1 MPLDAARWQLEL
13 AAADRTAQ
21 AFDSVQRR
29 MKQTQAASQATAT
42 AMSTGFGAA
51 ANRGVAALAGSFS
64 SLVPALSAAAVAQ
77 RVWSAGMKAGD
88 LGEQA
93 EQVGLTVDQLQ
104 AYRLVAAQAGIANE
118 QLDGAMVK
126 LTRSMGEAGGGNEEL
141 IAKFDKLGVKLLDS
155 EGNLRKVGDVAPEV
169 ARGLLTVGSETER
182 NALLMDLFGKS
193 GMKMVTMLGDLS
205 QGNEA
210 VIASAKEQ
218 GAVVSGE
225 TAAAWDKLGDRMK
238 VANMQ
243 LDAWIATAGAPIAVS
258 GLEHVLAVFESTR
271 KEIEAIQK
279 AWGWLT
285 KTTSQA
291 FDGGSSETLIKRSET
306 IKAHMDVLKDST
318 DALDVAKLAGY
329 RQELQ
334 RISDTLAGRAKV
346 YEMPAATITA
356 ERPGVG
362 QPTGGKKSGTA
373 AATDA
378 NKQFAE
384 SQKAMDALVEE
395 SMRQFEQAQQI
406 MIQYGDGTAYAA
418 TEMQKLVELAPFFET
433 QPQIMQAA
441 QQAIADRAR
450 DMDIA
455 FRGAQGGATGFIAGL
470 EASMVALE
478 KANSAFE
485 LGQALVSN
493 LSASFADAAMSGEL
507 NFQKIAASFANMLA
521 QMAIQAAIHAS
532 LKMFLSA
539 FGGGGMGGTGGGLL
553 DGLFGMIFGSPF
565 MAEGGPVSGGQSY
578 VVGEEGPEL
587 FVPRTGGTII
597 PNHALRRG
605 RDDGGMGGGGPTIVI
620 NQTVHVGEY
629 VTSTQYLQ
637 GLRAVEKSAR
647 EGARQGL
654 IEDGRRG
661 DPRIAEAFR

>member
-1 MPLDAARWQLEL
+1 MPLDAARWTMEI

-21 AFDSVQRR
+21 AFSSVERR
-29 MKQTQAASQATAT
+29 IKQTQTQAQAAGA

-141 IAKFDKLGVKLLDS
+141 IAKFDKLGVKLLDG
-155 EGNLRKVGDVAPEV
+155 EGQLRKVGDVAPEV

-243 LDAWIATAGAPIAVS
+243 LDAFLATAGAPIAVS
-258 GLEHVLAVFESTR
+258 GLEHVLKVFESTR
-271 KEIEAIQK
+271 REVEAIQK
-279 AWGWLT
+279 AWSWLT
-285 KTTSQA
+285 KTTTQA
-291 FDGGSSETLIKRSET
+291 FEGGSSEDLIKRQET
-306 IKAHMDVLKDST
+306 IRASMEVLKDST

-356 ERPGVG
+356 DRPGVS
-362 QPTGGKKSGTA
+362 QPTGRKSGTA

-378 NKQFAE
+378 NKQLAE

-395 SMRQFEQAQQI
+395 SIKQFEQAQQI

-418 TEMQKLVELAPFFET
+418 SEMQKLVELAPFFET

-455 FRGAQGGATGFIAGL
+455 FRGAAGGATGFIAGI
-470 EASMVALE
+470 EASMVSLE

-493 LSASFADAAMSGEL
+493 LSSSFADAAMSGEL

-532 LKMFLSA
+532 LKLFLSA
-539 FGGGGMGGTGGGLL
+539 FGGGGMGGTSGGIF
-553 DGLFGMIFGSPF
+553 DSLFGAIFGSPF

-587 FVPRTGGTII
+587 FVPRTGGIII
-597 PNHALRRG
+597 PNHALQRG
-605 RDDGGMGGGGPTIVI
+605 GSGGGGGNTYVV
-620 NQTVHVGEY
+620 NQYMTVNVGEY
-629 VTSTQYLQ
+629 VTQTQYRQ
-637 GLRAVEKSAR
+637 GLTAIERSAR
-647 EGARQGL
+647 EGAEAAILKKG
-654 IEDGRRG
+654 ERG
-661 DPRIAEAFR
+661 DPRVLGAFR